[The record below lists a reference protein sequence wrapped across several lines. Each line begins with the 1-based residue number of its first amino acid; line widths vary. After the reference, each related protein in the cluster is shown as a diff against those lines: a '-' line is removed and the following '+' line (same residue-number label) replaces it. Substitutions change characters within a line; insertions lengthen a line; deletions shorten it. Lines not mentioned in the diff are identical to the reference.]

1 MDLYI
6 NIFTGEVV
14 EAYGLAHAMQQ
25 LNEWDYRVVWLLE
38 DYEALEDFF
47 ED

>member
-14 EAYGLAHAMQQ
+14 QACGLLHAMQQ
-25 LNEWDYRVVWLLE
+25 LDEYDYRLVWLLVE
-38 DYEALEDFF
+38 YEALEDFF

>member
-6 NIFTGEVV
+6 NILTGEVV

-25 LNEWDYRVVWLLE
+25 LDEWDYRLVWLLVE
-38 DYEALEDFF
+38 YAALEDFF

>member
-25 LNEWDYRVVWLLE
+25 LDEYDYRIVWLLE
-38 DYEALEDFF
+38 EYEALNDFF

>member
-25 LNEWDYRVVWLLE
+25 LDEYDYRIVWLLVE
-38 DYEALEDFF
+38 YEALNDFF
-47 ED
+47 KN

>member
-14 EAYGLAHAMQQ
+14 QADGLAHAMQQ
-25 LNEWDYRVVWLLE
+25 LDEWDYRLVWLLVE
-38 DYEALEDFF
+38 YEALEDFF

>member
-14 EAYGLAHAMQQ
+14 EAWGLAHAMQQ
-25 LNEWDYRVVWLLE
+25 LDEYDYRLIWLLE
-38 DYEALEDFF
+38 EYEALNDFF
-47 ED
+47 KN

>member
-14 EAYGLAHAMQQ
+14 EAYDLAHAMQQ
-25 LNEWDYRVVWLLE
+25 LNENDYKIIWLLVE
-38 DYEALEDFF
+38 YEEVSDLF

>member
-14 EAYGLAHAMQQ
+14 EAWGLIHAMQQ
-25 LNEWDYRVVWLLE
+25 LDEYDYRLVWLLVE
-38 DYEALEDFF
+38 YEALEDFF